1 MARNRP
7 ADRRNGRQSRA
18 APLNA
23 RSASSASAGRRKQ
36 LREAR
41 KPCILWLTGLPAAGK
56 TTLAREI
63 TQRLETLGVRAFVL
77 DGDDLRL
84 GLNSDLGF
92 SHADRNESVRRA
104 GHAAKLLLDT
114 GTIAVAALIS
124 PFRDHR
130 QRIRALAGPDRFVE
144 IFVDAPLHVCERRDP
159 KGLYA
164 SARAG
169 DIHDFTG
176 IDSPYEPPETPD
188 IRLLSAESPPGDLA
202 AQVIRYLEK
211 GEYI

>member
-1 MARNRP
+1 MNTRDARPSP
-7 ADRRNGRQSRA
+7 ATPEKR
-18 APLNA
+18 
-23 RSASSASAGRRKQ
+23 

-63 TQRLETLGVRAFVL
+63 VRRLETLGVRAFAL

-104 GHAAKLLLDT
+104 GHAARLLVDA

-124 PFRDHR
+124 PFRNHR
-130 QRIRALAGPDRFVE
+130 QRIRELAGPDRFVE

-169 DIHDFTG
+169 EIQDVTG

-188 IRLLSAESPPGDLA
+188 IRLQSAESPPGELA
-202 AQVIRYLEK
+202 SQVIRYLEE
-211 GEYI
+211 GEYV

>member
-1 MARNRP
+1 MNTRDASP
-7 ADRRNGRQSRA
+7 APA
-18 APLNA
+18 APE
-23 RSASSASAGRRKQ
+23 RR
-36 LREAR
+36 LREAGR
-41 KPCILWLTGLPAAGK
+41 PCILWLTGLPAAGK

-63 TQRLETLGVRAFVL
+63 ARRLETLAIRAFVL

-92 SHADRNESVRRA
+92 SHAARNESVRRA
-104 GHAAKLLLDT
+104 GHAAKLLVDS

-124 PFRDHR
+124 PFRKQRH
-130 QRIRALAGPDRFVE
+130 RIRALAGDGRFVE

-169 DIHDFTG
+169 DIKEVTG
-176 IDSPYEPPETPD
+176 IDSPYEPPENPD
-188 IRLLSAESPPGDLA
+188 IRLRSAERPPDELA
-202 AQVIRYLEK
+202 GEVIGYLEK
-211 GEYI
+211 NAYI

>member
-1 MARNRP
+1 MSARGEGP
-7 ADRRNGRQSRA
+7 ASTGG
-18 APLNA
+18 A
-23 RSASSASAGRRKQ
+23 RH

-63 TQRLETLGVRAFVL
+63 ARRLGKLGVRAFVL

-92 SHADRNESVRRA
+92 SHAARNESVRRA

-124 PFRDHR
+124 PFRNHR
-130 QRIRALAGPDRFVE
+130 RRIRKLAGPGRFVE

-169 DIHDFTG
+169 DIQDVTG
-176 IDSPYEPPETPD
+176 IDSPYEPPENPD
-188 IRLLSAESPPGDLA
+188 IRLRSAESPPGELA
-202 AQVIRYLEK
+202 GQVIQYLQEK
-211 GEYI
+211 EYI